1 MARGFKVHELKLSEN
16 VFYDPYELKKFSE
29 KQLRSEYTRLRDISQ
44 KRLKRMAVSDYAGSE
59 VYEYN
64 VNRFKKIKD
73 IQSNRELRLL
83 LADVSKFVNTES
95 TTLTGQDLILQR
107 RVESLRQHKLIKHE
121 RYPIPEN
128 KDDQIAFFKF
138 VDWMNKSVS
147 VDYFYDLSTNERRK
161 LNQKKYRELLRSGK
175 YKEAYDKLKGIQAAV
190 QVNPKEKKSQ
200 TKKKNDKKPVN
211 KKDQNDETMDQNS
224 IKTFN
229 ELYPDQ

>member
-1 MARGFKVHELKLSEN
+1 M
-16 VFYDPYELKKFSE
+16 
-29 KQLRSEYTRLRDISQ
+29 
-44 KRLKRMAVSDYAGSE
+44 SDYAGSE

-83 LADVSKFVNTES
+83 LANVSKFVNTES

-107 RVESLRQHKLIKHE
+107 RVETLRQHKLIKHE
-121 RYPIPEN
+121 RYPIPET
-128 KDDQIAFFKF
+128 KEDQIAFFKF
-138 VDWMNKSVS
+138 VGWMNKSVS
-147 VDYFYDLSTNERRK
+147 VDYFYDLSTKERRK

-175 YKEAYDKLKGIQAAV
+175 YKEVYDKLKEIQAAAP
-190 QVNPKEKKSQ
+190 VNPKEKKSQ